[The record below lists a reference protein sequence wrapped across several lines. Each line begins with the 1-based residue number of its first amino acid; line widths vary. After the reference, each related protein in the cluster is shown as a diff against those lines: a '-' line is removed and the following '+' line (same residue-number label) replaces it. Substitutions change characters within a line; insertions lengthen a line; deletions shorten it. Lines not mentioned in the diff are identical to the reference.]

1 MAMLAPFLD
10 MDLDYILVQ
19 ERLNV
24 QYYEDKKVSPR
35 SWSFGRHGMYDL
47 EDRALTVETGKLYN
61 SATGL
66 FVAAGTTSRLTPLF
80 SLIHYIGNRLY
91 FHFLLANND
100 FKWLRI

>member
-1 MAMLAPFLD
+1 MLAPFLD

-47 EDRALTVETGKLYN
+47 EAELLQWKQVN
-61 SATGL
+61 S
-66 FVAAGTTSRLTPLF
+66 TTLQPDCSSQRVLQV
-80 SLIHYIGNRLY
+80 G
-91 FHFLLANND
+91 
-100 FKWLRI
+100 